1 MNNPLNNNQHD
12 GYDPS
17 TKLEAKYMSSQSVDG
32 IMRSQST
39 NKVPAAETKSQV
51 QTPPKQLVSHM
62 DEQKRDEKKSAPQN
76 TDEPKEKIR
85 FTFASIP
92 ATFTNAKRQL
102 VRIWKRTLLGKGMLI
117 AALFVGLLVMVTV
130 FGSANGGN
138 KPFQKQE
145 VKGVTSGNEA
155 KQVSDKQPEQ
165 KKPTEPTE
173 YKKWITEKLG
183 VYSDGLED
191 ADGDQLTNNEEFIVG
206 TEPKNA
212 HSCDPNKTDS
222 ENLIELINPVSCK
235 AIDMQNPAEVEK
247 FRKVIDFQTVKTK
260 IVNKDVNSVQP
271 APQNQS
277 TTVSGLFGVASL
289 EALNKQEINA
299 DKLKTDLENLK
310 RKEDVIKKI
319 DRINQYFKQYRSL
332 EPFDRNYPI
341 PVNGAVYMEV
351 AQQYKVPLK
360 YVIAVAQRESRFGTD
375 RYTKEGDLTRP
386 GKYQNIYSRG
396 LDDEGNNIGFET
408 WEKGVESFGKWY
420 KKFHDRGVSD
430 CAKWRIYN
438 PNGDYC
444 KAVEDT
450 ANEIEVYL
458 NK

>member
-1 MNNPLNNNQHD
+1 MNKPLNNISHD

-17 TKLEAKYMSSQSVDG
+17 TILESKYMSAQNVDG
-32 IMRSQST
+32 IMRKPNIDSDNDQ
-39 NKVPAAETKSQV
+39 KVENNSSKTQL
-51 QTPPKQLVSHM
+51 PKQLLSHM
-62 DEQKRDEKKSAPQN
+62 DEKKQKTNVSNTHTKSRQIP
-76 TDEPKEKIR
+76 
-85 FTFASIP
+85 FTFRSILS
-92 ATFTNAKRQL
+92 FIINSKRQL
-102 VRIWKRTLLGKGMLI
+102 VRIWKRTPIGKGLFI
-117 AALFVGLLVMVTV
+117 GSFFVGLLVIVTV
-130 FGSANGGN
+130 FGSANGGH

-145 VKGVTSGNEA
+145 VKGVSSNIATKSTSEKPA
-155 KQVSDKQPEQ
+155 EQ
-165 KKPTEPTE
+165 KKSDEPSE

-183 VYSDGLED
+183 TYSDGLED
-191 ADGDQLTNNEEFIVG
+191 ADGDQLTNNEEFLVG
-206 TEPKNA
+206 TDPKNA

-222 ENLIELINPVSCK
+222 ENLIELINPVACK
-235 AIDMQNPAEVEK
+235 PIDMQNPAEVEK

-271 APQNQS
+271 SPTNSA
-277 TTVSGLFGVASL
+277 TTVSGLFGVNSL

-299 DKLKTDLENLK
+299 DKLKSDLENLK

-332 EPFDRNYPI
+332 EPYDRNYPI

-351 AQQYKVPLK
+351 SQQYNVPLK
-360 YVIAVAQRESRFGTD
+360 YTLAVAQRESRFGTD

-386 GKYQNIYSRG
+386 GKYQNIFSMG

-444 KAVEDT
+444 KEVENT
-450 ANEIEVYL
+450 ANQIETFI